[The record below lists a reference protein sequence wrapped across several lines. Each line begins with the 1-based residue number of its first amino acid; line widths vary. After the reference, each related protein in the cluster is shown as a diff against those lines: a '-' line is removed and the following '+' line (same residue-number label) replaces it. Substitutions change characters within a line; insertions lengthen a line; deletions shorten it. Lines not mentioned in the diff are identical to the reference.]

1 MSWTTLYL
9 ILFFCGMAVS
19 GAGTALILR
28 FVGTRFGA
36 DKSDGFRKHH
46 GRDTSRLGGV
56 AVFLSFALGVGW
68 LAAYDSTFLKEWL
81 PVLTGSGLIF
91 LLGLID
97 DIHPLGAKAKFL
109 GQIVIAIATCAQ
121 GLILDQIANPMGG
134 SAIPLPIEI
143 GVALTVLWLVAIPNL
158 INLIDGMDGLS
169 SGIGIFICLTI
180 GIISALAGSSQAGIL
195 AIIMA
200 GALLGFLIFNFPP
213 AKIFLGDG
221 GAYFLGFF
229 IASASLKTSET
240 GSVAASLLVVVIALG
255 IPILDTLFA
264 LARRGLRGVPLFRA
278 DAEHVHH
285 QLLAIGFSKGSV
297 LLLLYGVCA
306 VLSLSGLAL
315 FWTPR
320 LAVPIGGTILV
331 VLAISAARLLGYVDS
346 FRDLSGQLR
355 RAMRNRQEVRYAM
368 LLGETLTLE
377 VSRFTDSVSFWKMF
391 DESLQR
397 VGLTRD
403 PSNFENPVATTSV
416 PMLFHDSK
424 ENEKNWEAIAT
435 AMEPAYSAAKG
446 RFKD

>member
-1 MSWTTLYL
+1 MTF
-9 ILFFCGMAVS
+9 IRS
-19 GAGTALILR
+19 GAKVKL
-28 FVGTRFGA
+28 
-36 DKSDGFRKHH
+36 
-46 GRDTSRLGGV
+46 
-56 AVFLSFALGVGW
+56 
-68 LAAYDSTFLKEWL
+68 
-81 PVLTGSGLIF
+81 
-91 LLGLID
+91 
-97 DIHPLGAKAKFL
+97 L
-109 GQIVIAIATCAQ
+109 GQIIIALTTCAQ

-377 VSRFTDSVSFWKMF
+377 VSRYTDSVSFWKMF